1 MYKTSAILFISF
13 AVFTEAALRGSDVHR
28 KLTSA
33 TIVGECTVE
42 NFASVIGSST
52 LASYLQTTARSA
64 DMQAALSMKCSAAL
78 DPLID
83 LANTIGKGPQFLKNF
98 LDGGTTWNNN
108 YEDSSGSY
116 ILAQDAAI
124 IDTVYNNDA
133 KSSVFASPD
142 GGTSQHYPRYFSNFY
157 RGEKECP
164 LGVIQCCYTD
174 SRLAS
179 SPFSGNADI
188 CALDMAQA
196 SKSNHIKARSIT
208 YYDTDASSPN
218 QAYCTGFAYENGSF
232 GDAVKYN
239 TLFHMA
245 MKTNLYD
252 NGLVKNIPGAPLCGC
267 VDQMPI
273 IDNSECIKAI
283 EGYTIDSDGNVSVNI
298 TWGSCGMDLPSYYDT
313 LQRTKAEK
321 QFVHSQIVSSSQ
333 CSAAAETFM
342 NDQMLIKT
350 SR

>member
-1 MYKTSAILFISF
+1 MFRCNLIHFS
-13 AVFTEAALRGSDVHR
+13 
-28 KLTSA
+28 
-33 TIVGECTVE
+33 
-42 NFASVIGSST
+42 
-52 LASYLQTTARSA
+52 RS
-64 DMQAALSMKCSAAL
+64 
-78 DPLID
+78 D
-83 LANTIGKGPQFLKNF
+83 LADTIGKGPQFLKNF

-142 GGTSQHYPRYFSNFY
+142 GGTSQHYPQYFSNFY

-218 QAYCTGFAYENGSF
+218 QAYCTGFAYEDGSF
-232 GDAVKYN
+232 EDTVKYN

-252 NGLVKNIPGAPLCGC
+252 NGLVRNIPGAPLCGC
-267 VDQMPI
+267 ADQMPI
-273 IDNSECIKAI
+273 VDHSDCVKPI
-283 EGYTIDSDGNVSVNI
+283 EGYKIDSNGDVSLNI
-298 TWGSCGMDLPSYYDT
+298 TWESCGMDLPSYYDT
-313 LQRTKAEK
+313 LQRSEVEK
-321 QFVHSQIVSSSQ
+321 EFVHSKIVSSGQ
-333 CSAAAETFM
+333 CSAAAESFM
-342 NDQMLIKT
+342 NDRMYVKT
-350 SR
+350 S